1 MKVRVDERIDAV
13 ADVAW
18 PIVSD
23 FSSLEGLAKPGM
35 IVVEGSGV
43 GAVRTVTDASGAKI
57 QERLDSLDSAGR
69 TFSYSVINDATAPVP
84 FTGYRA
90 TVTLRPLDANACTI
104 GWSGECE
111 PRGMS
116 EDELRPMI
124 QEMYRAVIKFL
135 QTKIASSQG

>member
-1 MKVRVDERIDAV
+1 MKIRVDERIDAA
-13 ADVAW
+13 ADIAW

-23 FSSLEGLAKPGM
+23 FSSLAGLAKPGM
-35 IVVEGSGV
+35 MVVDGSGV
-43 GAVRTVTDASGAKI
+43 GAVRTLTDANGAKI
-57 QERLDSLDSAGR
+57 QERLDSLDCAGR
-69 TFSYSVINDATAPVP
+69 TFSYSVINDAMAPVP

-90 TVTLRPLDANACTI
+90 TVTLCPLDANTCTI

-124 QEMYRAVIKFL
+124 QEMYRAVIRFL
-135 QTKIASSQG
+135 QSKIASAQG